1 MSQKDI
7 HSILWKECKDVFL
20 SASNQNL
27 RELLCEILGIVR
39 KNYAFFHKIAD
50 LNFLDYVMEIDAND
64 YLVGTTGDDFELR
77 LKESAKQDTVSDEF
91 IWVTL
96 SQLIWDLILPTT
108 DRICPFCHCDNL
120 TLLMDEK
127 RRHVYESCENCLW
140 LSENDKQIMRLDNL
154 LPASKDMVAQY
165 EAKKNL

>member
-7 HSILWKECKDVFL
+7 NSILWKECKDVFL

-50 LNFLDYVMEIDAND
+50 LN
-64 YLVGTTGDDFELR
+64 
-77 LKESAKQDTVSDEF
+77 
-91 IWVTL
+91 
-96 SQLIWDLILPTT
+96 
-108 DRICPFCHCDNL
+108 
-120 TLLMDEK
+120 
-127 RRHVYESCENCLW
+127 CLW

>member
-7 HSILWKECKDVFL
+7 NSILWKECKDVFL

-127 RRHVYESCENCLW
+127 RRHVYESCENCLG